1 MKPPSPEYFKELP
14 QRVLR
19 RYEQRRQRHIRS
31 ALGALLFLVVL
42 AWSWWT
48 WFAPPSVPEP
58 TVFHSDSG
66 AHILESKVWLQNNSE
81 TNTAVRAEKA
91 TLSPESGLEVAPS
104 DSDESAIDREE
115 ILEYFLDEGFFEWG

>member
-19 RYEQRRQRHIRS
+19 RYERRRQRHVRS
-31 ALGALLFLVVL
+31 ALGALLILMVL
-42 AWSWWT
+42 AGRWWT

-66 AHILESKVWLQNNSE
+66 AHNHESKVWLQNNSE
-81 TNTAVRAEKA
+81 TKTAVMAEKV
-91 TLSPESGLEVAPS
+91 TLSPESGLEIAPS
-104 DSDESAIDREE
+104 DSDESAIGRDE
-115 ILEYFLDEGFFEWG
+115 ILDYLLDEGFFEWG